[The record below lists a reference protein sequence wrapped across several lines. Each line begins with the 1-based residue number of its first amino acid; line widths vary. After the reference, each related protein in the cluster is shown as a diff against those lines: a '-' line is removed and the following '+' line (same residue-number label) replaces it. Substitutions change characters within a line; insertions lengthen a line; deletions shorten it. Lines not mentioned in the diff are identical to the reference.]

1 MLSARAADAPP
12 GAVTPD
18 LTEVPLEKLMEMEIP
33 HVFAASK
40 FEQKETEAPSLVTI
54 INSDDIKK
62 YGYRTLADALRSVPG
77 LYVSYDRNYAFLG
90 AGGINLG
97 DYNSRALLVVN
108 GHRMNNDLTGGAYL
122 DTAFIL
128 DVDLIDHIEVIQG
141 PGAVLYGDNAF
152 FGVINVVTRQGKQL
166 DGVELSGEYG
176 GFDTYKARVSYGK
189 LFDNGAHLL
198 LSGTYYDSAGPQR
211 LYYPEFD
218 TPAQNNGIAQGLDTD
233 TYKSGFGSFGFGDF
247 TLQGAYIEREKGN
260 PTAQYFT
267 TFNDSRLRTID
278 DRGYA
283 NLSYAHSFSE
293 VVDVSARLFYDHS
306 DFQIRYPIGGTVFKE
321 TDGGDSWGGEV
332 QLTRRLWEKHA
343 LTAGAEYHD
352 DFRQDR
358 LLVSEDTGQV
368 FTSAHQNRQIFG
380 VFGQADI
387 AVLTNF
393 HLNAGVRYDRSGDFG
408 SAVSPRVALLYSPL
422 ETTSFKFIYGTAFR
436 APNFLEL
443 SDPRFQNIQSED
455 ITSFQLVYE
464 QQLGPHL
471 RSTLS
476 GFVNDM
482 HNLIVLESGSY
493 TNYDV
498 EGKGVELGL
507 QAFWAK
513 GIRGRAS
520 YTLQRTHNTSLD
532 QSLPDSPQH
541 LFKFNL
547 SVPLYKE
554 KVFASAEFQYTS
566 TRHSLFTDPNTGQT
580 MVGAD
585 TPGFGVVNLTLFSQD
600 IVRNL
605 EFSASVYNLLDKHY
619 GDPATRFHLQDIIE
633 QDGRSFRIKLTYH
646 F

>member
-1 MLSARAADAPP
+1 
-12 GAVTPD
+12 
-18 LTEVPLEKLMEMEIP
+18 MEMEIP
-33 HVFAASK
+33 RVFAASK

-54 INSDDIKK
+54 ISSDDIKK

-97 DYNSRALLVVN
+97 DFNSRTLLVVN

-152 FGVINVVTRQGKQL
+152 FGVINVVTRQGRQL
-166 DGVELSGEYG
+166 DGAEFSGEYG
-176 GFDTYKARVSYGK
+176 GFDTFKGRVSYGK
-189 LFDNGAHLL
+189 LFGNGAHLL
-198 LSGTYYDSAGPQR
+198 LSGTIYDSAGPQR
-211 LYYPEFD
+211 LFFHEFD
-218 TPAQNNGIAQGLDTD
+218 TPVQNNGVAQGLDTD
-233 TYKSGFGSFGFGDF
+233 AYKSAFGSFGFGDF
-247 TLQGAYIEREKGN
+247 TLQGAFIEREKGN

-267 TFNDSRLRTID
+267 MFNDSRLRTID

-283 NLSYAHSFSE
+283 NLRYAHSFSE
-293 VVDVSARLFYDHS
+293 VADVSAHLFFDSS
-306 DFQIRYPIGGTVFKE
+306 DFKIRYPIGGTVFKE
-321 TDGGDSWGGEV
+321 TDRGESWGADV
-332 QLTRRLWEKHA
+332 QLTHRLWDKHA
-343 LTAGAEYHD
+343 LTAGAEYRD
-352 DFRQDR
+352 DFKQDR

-368 FTSAHQNRQIFG
+368 FTAVRQNRQVVG

-387 AVLTNF
+387 ALWTNF
-393 HLNAGVRYDRSGDFG
+393 HVNAGVRYDRSGDFA
-408 SAVSPRVALLYSPL
+408 SAVSPRAALLYSPL
-422 ETTSFKFIYGTAFR
+422 ESSTFKFIYGTAFR

-455 ITSFQLVYE
+455 ITSYQLVYE

-476 GFVNDM
+476 GFINDM
-482 HNLIVLESGSY
+482 NNLIVLESGSY

-498 EGKGVELGL
+498 EGKGIEVAL
-507 QAFWAK
+507 QSFWAS

-520 YTLQRTHNTSLD
+520 YTLQRTQNTSLD

-566 TRHSLFTDPNTGQT
+566 TRHTLFTDPTGAT
-580 MVGAD
+580 VTGAD
-585 TPGFGVVNLTLFSQD
+585 TPGFGVFNLTLFSQN
-600 IVRNL
+600 IVKNL
-605 EFSASVYNLLDKHY
+605 EFSASIYNLLDKHY

-633 QDGRSFRIKLTYH
+633 QDGRSFRLKLTYH